1 MEDPILGPSGEE
13 IVLSSGDV
21 HMLTPDVAS
30 ILVASGV
37 AEAADL

>member
-1 MEDPILGPSGEE
+1 
-13 IVLSSGDV
+13 VLSSGDV
-21 HMLTPDVAS
+21 HLLTTDVAG